1 VIKLYSDHDKSLG
14 NRDNCSMRNA
24 FLPIVQQRIHGGR
37 DGKGR
42 YHTESVI
49 RILVGRSKNRKKIM
63 KYIKGVKYVDYSWNE
78 TAQDRVQLF

>member
-1 VIKLYSDHDKSLG
+1 MIKFYSDHDKSPG
-14 NRDNCSMRNA
+14 SRDNCSTRTA
-24 FLPIVQQRIHGGR
+24 FVPIIRQRIQGGR

-42 YHTESVI
+42 YHNEKVI

-63 KYIKGVKYVDYSWNE
+63 MHIKDVEYVDFRWTE

>member
-14 NRDNCSMRNA
+14 NRDNCSMRIA

-42 YHTESVI
+42 YHTESII
-49 RILVGRSKNRKKIM
+49 RILVGRSKNRKKM
-63 KYIKGVKYVDYSWNE
+63 MMYIKDVEYVDISWNE
-78 TAQDRVQLF
+78 IAQDRVQLF